1 MDESASASSMVL
13 KFCSQVTERSLLI
26 IHDGHLSHISM
37 LLIEKA
43 WEEDITILKLSP
55 YVMDKIHSL
64 DVSGFG
70 PLKRAWTELLKE
82 RMDVLGCTYHK
93 AHLSI
98 CFLKYVFQKPTL
110 KSLEQLEFFQ
120 LIRWNV
126 TQKALTNNLS
136 TMDWVRETSKL

>member
-26 IHDGHLSHISM
+26 IYDGHLSHMSI

-55 YVMDKIHSL
+55 YVMDKIQSL

-82 RMDVLGCTYHK
+82 RMDLLGSKESISKGKFVNMPSQVC
-93 AHLSI
+93 LSETNI
-98 CFLKYVFQKPTL
+98 INRFRATRIFPTNKVKYNIKGFDQQPI
-110 KSLEQLEFFQ
+110 SYG
-120 LIRWNV
+120 
-126 TQKALTNNLS
+126 LS
-136 TMDWVRETSKL
+136 